1 MEIIISIA
9 VIVGIVAF
17 VDVWDKAGK
26 DIEDRNKQ
34 KLLEQQQKLEAKLQH
49 DRDHPYYPLIKWF
62 LISVVTLMLLGLIV
76 LISK

>member
-1 MEIIISIA
+1 MEIIIGIA
-9 VIVGIVAF
+9 VIMGIAAF

-26 DIEDRNKQ
+26 DTEDRNKQ

-49 DRDHPYYPLIKWF
+49 DRDHPYYHLIKWF

-76 LISK
+76 LMSK